1 MGPPRRETAATTTV
15 SAHSAKRRR
24 DRHLPRGRHN
34 LTRAFVVSNQRERII
49 DALAAVCARKGY
61 RATTVEDVIAEAGV
75 SRRTFYDLFT
85 SKQQCFLVAYEV
97 QMERVL
103 EAVERAYS
111 ACEGSW
117 SECMASALR
126 TLLSL
131 LIAEPNRARLL
142 LVEVLSAGRPALE
155 CRHAALSRFGSLFEP
170 GTVGLPLAPADA
182 ETVARAVIGG
192 VAGALYS
199 RIAAGQSD
207 RLAEIG
213 ADLIYCMLVPYLGH
227 KEAMAASAAW
237 LLEEPASQSGT

>member
-1 MGPPRRETAATTTV
+1 M
-15 SAHSAKRRR
+15 SAHYANRRR

-34 LTRAFVVSNQRERII
+34 LPRALVVSNQRERII
-49 DALAAVCARKGY
+49 DALATVCARKGY

-75 SRRTFYDLFT
+75 SRRTFYDLFA

-103 EAVERAYS
+103 DAVERAYR

-126 TLLSL
+126 TLLAL
-131 LIAEPNRARLL
+131 FIAEPDCARLL
-142 LVEVLSAGRPALE
+142 MVEVLAAGRPALE
-155 CRHAALSRFGSLFEP
+155 CRDAALSRFAGLFEP
-170 GTVGLPLAPADA
+170 GTEGLPLAAADR
-182 ETVARAVIGG
+182 EMVARAVIGG
-192 VAGALYS
+192 VVGALYS

-207 RLAEIG
+207 RLVEIG
-213 ADLIYCMLVPYLGH
+213 ADLIYCTLVPYLGH

-237 LLEEPASQSGT
+237 LLEAPASQPEI